1 MSENVPIT
9 LVSKILGHANP
20 AITMSI
26 YAHELKEDFEQ
37 VRVDWTVTQS
47 ILPSAIV
54 RLRSGDEAEISEAL
68 REQLIL
74 TTGSPMTVDK
84 LAQLYL

>member
-1 MSENVPIT
+1 MVA
-9 LVSKILGHANP
+9 G
-20 AITMSI
+20 
-26 YAHELKEDFEQ
+26 
-37 VRVDWTVTQS
+37 RVDWTVTQS

-68 REQLIL
+68 LEQVML
-74 TTGSPMTVDK
+74 TTGSPMPVDK